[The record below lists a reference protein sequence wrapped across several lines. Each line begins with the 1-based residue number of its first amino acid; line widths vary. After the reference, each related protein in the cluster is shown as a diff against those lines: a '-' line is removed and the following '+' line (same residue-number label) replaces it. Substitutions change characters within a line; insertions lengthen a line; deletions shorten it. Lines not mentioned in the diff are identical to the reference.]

1 MISKPLPDIPVTTTT
16 RQKRLPPR
24 PLNIQKTIDASDFH
38 HGHSHKLSLLPVPP
52 KSPNRVQRNYHH
64 HHIKLQ
70 EEEEELIRHHR
81 FGIMMMMNHAESA
94 TKASSLNVDDAVQS
108 FINEDLSMLDSFG
121 QIENTNSFNQS
132 LKPSPNFSSSAN
144 TSPDLNTITP
154 TSSLTTD
161 STANTSPASSV
172 DHTSPR
178 LKKYPSIAGRLRSH
192 FNKRT
197 PSNPTSSNS
206 FKVYRSATTPTPSIQ
221 MTFGS
226 EKSDN

>member
-1 MISKPLPDIPVTTTT
+1 MISKPLPDIPVTK
-16 RQKRLPPR
+16 QKRLPPR
-24 PLNIQKTIDASDFH
+24 PLNIQKPIDTSDF

-52 KSPNRVQRNYHH
+52 KSPNRIQRNYHH
-64 HHIKLQ
+64 HLKLQ

-81 FGIMMMMNHAESA
+81 FGIMMMMNHTESA
-94 TKASSLNVDDAVQS
+94 SKASSLNVDEAVQS

-121 QIENTNSFNQS
+121 QIESTNTFSQS
-132 LKPSPNFSSSAN
+132 LKPSPNLSSSTN

-161 STANTSPASSV
+161 STTNTSPASSV
-172 DHTSPR
+172 EHTSPR

-197 PSNPTSSNS
+197 PSNPTPSNS

-226 EKSDN
+226 EKSNN